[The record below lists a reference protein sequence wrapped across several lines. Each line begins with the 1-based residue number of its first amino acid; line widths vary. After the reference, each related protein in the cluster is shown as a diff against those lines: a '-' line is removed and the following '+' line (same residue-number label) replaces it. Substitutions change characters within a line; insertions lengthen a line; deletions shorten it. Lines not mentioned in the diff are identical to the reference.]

1 MFRRAGALSTLALA
15 LMLALAACAE
25 AGTKCRPLGSW
36 CNKAK
41 RKYCCK
47 GDKCENKRC
56 VKAANSVNVFAANG
70 NVNGNFNDGSN
81 DNNNKGAAGY
91 GITVSTANGNI
102 NGNQNKGKLNGNN
115 NGNNNGLGGAQPGG
129 NNKYYG
135 GKINVGVGNG
145 NANGNGNKGSNLGN
159 NNGSGQDCKANWECF
174 ELFGE
179 DAVCRKG
186 CCSYKYDYKGAK
198 LNVCAGNGNGNGNGN
213 GR

>member
-47 GDKCENKRC
+47 GYKCENKRC

-81 DNNNKGAAGY
+81 D
-91 GITVSTANGNI
+91 
-102 NGNQNKGKLNGNN
+102 GNN
-115 NGNNNGLGGAQPGG
+115 NGNNN
-129 NNKYYG
+129 KCYG

>member
-47 GDKCENKRC
+47 GYKCENKRC

-81 DNNNKGAAGY
+81 D
-91 GITVSTANGNI
+91 
-102 NGNQNKGKLNGNN
+102 GNN
-115 NGNNNGLGGAQPGG
+115 NGNGGAQPGG

-186 CCSYKYDYKGAK
+186 CCSY
-198 LNVCAGNGNGNGNGN
+198 
-213 GR
+213 

>member
-47 GDKCENKRC
+47 GYKCENKRC

-81 DNNNKGAAGY
+81 DGNNN
-91 GITVSTANGNI
+91 GN
-102 NGNQNKGKLNGNN
+102 NNKGKLNGNN

-129 NNKYYG
+129 NNKY
-135 GKINVGVGNG
+135 
-145 NANGNGNKGSNLGN
+145 
-159 NNGSGQDCKANWECF
+159 
-174 ELFGE
+174 
-179 DAVCRKG
+179 
-186 CCSYKYDYKGAK
+186 
-198 LNVCAGNGNGNGNGN
+198 
-213 GR
+213 